1 MYKSENFSKKSVLIN
16 SFLSKFLKIVG
27 WGLVGLFTLSALVL
41 STISIIIGWAVILP
55 IQVCAV
61 FLIIGGVCIFKG
73 KRLGDQISRYKK
85 YCTIISNRNII
96 PVELIAES
104 TSKSLN
110 FIIKDVQKMIDKN
123 YFINTYIDKR
133 SNQIVLTNEDFTP
146 PKYEDVAYEV
156 EEEEK
161 TDEVNEVDKIINA
174 GMNYLTQIKEANKN
188 IKSESMCNK
197 IVQVE
202 DVTGKIFD
210 VVKHDPSKL
219 TQIQKFMDYYL
230 PTTLKLLN
238 SYHTLEEQGID
249 RENITTTME
258 SIENTM
264 STIVIA
270 FENQLDYLF
279 EDEAIDISTD
289 ITVLENMLVQ
299 EGLTSGKF

>member
-85 YCTIISNRNII
+85 YCTIINNRNII

-133 SNQIVLTNEDFTP
+133 NNQIVLTNQDFIP
-146 PKYEDVAYEV
+146 PTYEDIACEV
-156 EEEEK
+156 KEEEK
-161 TDEVNEVDKIINA
+161 NDEASEVDTIINK
-174 GMNYLTQIKEANKN
+174 GMNYLTQIKEANKK
-188 IKSESMCNK
+188 IQSESMCNK

-202 DVTGKIFD
+202 DVTSKIFD

-238 SYHTLEEQGID
+238 SYHTLEGQGID
-249 RENITTTME
+249 RENITTTMD

-264 STIVIA
+264 STIVVA

>member
-1 MYKSENFSKKSVLIN
+1 MYKPENFSKKSVLIN

-55 IQVCAV
+55 IQVCAL

-85 YCTIISNRNII
+85 YCTIISNKNII

-104 TSKSLN
+104 TSKSLK

-133 SNQIVLTNEDFTP
+133 NNQIVLTNEDGIP
-146 PKYEDVAYEV
+146 PVCEV
-156 EEEEK
+156 EE
-161 TDEVNEVDKIINA
+161 DEVENSNEVDMIIKK
-174 GMNYLTQIKEANKN
+174 GMDYLRQIKEANEN
-188 IKSESMCNK
+188 IKSESMCSK

-202 DVTGKIFD
+202 DVTSKIFD

-219 TQIQKFMDYYL
+219 TQIQKFMDYYI

-258 SIENTM
+258 SIESTM
-264 STIVIA
+264 STIVVA
-270 FENQLDYLF
+270 FENQLDSLF

-299 EGLTSGKF
+299 EGLTGGKF

>member
-16 SFLSKFLKIVG
+16 SFLSKFLKIIG
-27 WGLVGLFTLSALVL
+27 WGLVSLFTLSALVL

-61 FLIIGGVCIFKG
+61 FLLIGGVCIFKG
-73 KRLGDQISRYKK
+73 KRLADQISRYKK
-85 YCTIISNRNII
+85 YCTIINNRNII
-96 PVELIAES
+96 PVELIAEN

-133 SNQIVLTNEDFTP
+133 NNQIVLTNEDFIP
-146 PKYEDVAYEV
+146 PRYEDVAYEV
-156 EEEEK
+156 KEEEK
-161 TDEVNEVDKIINA
+161 TYESNEVDTIINK

-188 IKSESMCNK
+188 IKSESMGDK

-202 DVTGKIFD
+202 DVTSKIFD

-238 SYHTLEEQGID
+238 SYHTLEEQ
-249 RENITTTME
+249 
-258 SIENTM
+258 
-264 STIVIA
+264 
-270 FENQLDYLF
+270 
-279 EDEAIDISTD
+279 
-289 ITVLENMLVQ
+289 
-299 EGLTSGKF
+299 

>member
-85 YCTIISNRNII
+85 YCTIINNRNII

-133 SNQIVLTNEDFTP
+133 NNQIVLTNEDFIP
-146 PKYEDVAYEV
+146 PTYEDIACEV
-156 EEEEK
+156 KEDEK
-161 TDEVNEVDKIINA
+161 NDKASEVDTIINK

-188 IKSESMCNK
+188 IQSESMCNK

-202 DVTGKIFD
+202 DVTSKIFD

-238 SYHTLEEQGID
+238 SYHTLEGQGID

-264 STIVIA
+264 STIVVA

>member
-1 MYKSENFSKKSVLIN
+1 MYKPENFSKKSVLIN

-55 IQVCAV
+55 IQVCAL

-85 YCTIISNRNII
+85 YCTIISNKNII

-104 TSKSLN
+104 TSKSLK

-133 SNQIVLTNEDFTP
+133 NNQIVLTNEDGIP
-146 PKYEDVAYEV
+146 PVYEDVVCEV
-156 EEEEK
+156 EE
-161 TDEVNEVDKIINA
+161 DEVENSNEVDMIIKK
-174 GMNYLTQIKEANKN
+174 GMDYLRQIKEANEN
-188 IKSESMCNK
+188 IKSESMCSK

-202 DVTGKIFD
+202 DVTSKIFD

-219 TQIQKFMDYYL
+219 TQIQKFMDYYI

-258 SIENTM
+258 SIESTM
-264 STIVIA
+264 STIVVA
-270 FENQLDYLF
+270 FENQLDSLF

-299 EGLTSGKF
+299 EGLTGGKF

>member
-1 MYKSENFSKKSVLIN
+1 MYKPENFSKKSVLIN

-55 IQVCAV
+55 IQVCAL

-85 YCTIISNRNII
+85 YCTIISNKNII

-104 TSKSLN
+104 TSKSLK

-133 SNQIVLTNEDFTP
+133 NNQIVLTNEDGIP
-146 PKYEDVAYEV
+146 PTYEDVVYEV
-156 EEEEK
+156 EE
-161 TDEVNEVDKIINA
+161 DEVENSNEADMIIKK
-174 GMNYLTQIKEANKN
+174 GMDYLRQIKEANEN
-188 IKSESMCNK
+188 IKSESMCKK
-197 IVQVE
+197 IIQVE
-202 DVTGKIFD
+202 DVTSKIFD

-219 TQIQKFMDYYL
+219 IQIQKFMDYYI

-258 SIENTM
+258 SIESTM
-264 STIVIA
+264 STIVVA
-270 FENQLDYLF
+270 FENQLDSLF

-299 EGLTSGKF
+299 EGLTGGKF

>member
-85 YCTIISNRNII
+85 YCTIINNRNII

-133 SNQIVLTNEDFTP
+133 NNQIVLTNEDFIP
-146 PKYEDVAYEV
+146 PTYEDIACEV
-156 EEEEK
+156 KEEEK
-161 TDEVNEVDKIINA
+161 NDEASEVDTIINK
-174 GMNYLTQIKEANKN
+174 GMNYLTQIKEANKK
-188 IKSESMCNK
+188 IQSESMCNK

-202 DVTGKIFD
+202 DVTSKIFD

-238 SYHTLEEQGID
+238 SYHTLEGQGID
-249 RENITTTME
+249 RENITTTMD

-264 STIVIA
+264 STIVVA

>member
-1 MYKSENFSKKSVLIN
+1 MYKPENFSKKSVLIN

-55 IQVCAV
+55 IQVCAL

-85 YCTIISNRNII
+85 YCTIISNKNII

-104 TSKSLN
+104 TSKSLK
-110 FIIKDVQKMIDKN
+110 FIVKDVQKMIDKN

-133 SNQIVLTNEDFTP
+133 NNQIVLTNEDGVP
-146 PKYEDVAYEV
+146 PKYEDVVYEAEEDEV
-156 EEEEK
+156 ENS
-161 TDEVNEVDKIINA
+161 NEVDMIIKK
-174 GMNYLTQIKEANKN
+174 GMDYLRQIKEANEN

-202 DVTGKIFD
+202 DVTSKIFD

-219 TQIQKFMDYYL
+219 IQIQKFMDYYI

-258 SIENTM
+258 SIESTM
-264 STIVIA
+264 STIVVA
-270 FENQLDYLF
+270 FENQLDSLF

-299 EGLTSGKF
+299 EGLTGGKF

>member
-16 SFLSKFLKIVG
+16 SFLSKFFKIVG

-73 KRLGDQISRYKK
+73 KRLGDQISRYKR
-85 YCTIISNRNII
+85 YCTIINNRNII

-133 SNQIVLTNEDFTP
+133 NNQIVLTNEDFITP
-146 PKYEDVAYEV
+146 TYEDIAYEV
-156 EEEEK
+156 KEEEK
-161 TDEVNEVDKIINA
+161 NDEASEVDTIINK
-174 GMNYLTQIKEANKN
+174 GMNYLAQIKEANKN
-188 IKSESMCNK
+188 IQSESMCNK

-202 DVTGKIFD
+202 DVTSKIFD

-238 SYHTLEEQGID
+238 SYHTLEGQGID

-264 STIVIA
+264 STIVVA

>member
-55 IQVCAV
+55 IQVCAL

-85 YCTIISNRNII
+85 YCTIISNKNII
-96 PVELIAES
+96 PVEFIAES
-104 TSKSLN
+104 TSKPLK

-133 SNQIVLTNEDFTP
+133 NNQIVLTNEDGVP
-146 PKYEDVAYEV
+146 PKYEDVVYEV
-156 EEEEK
+156 EEEEV
-161 TDEVNEVDKIINA
+161 ENSNEVDMIIKK
-174 GMNYLTQIKEANKN
+174 GMDYLRQIKEANEN
-188 IKSESMCNK
+188 IKSESMCSK

-202 DVTGKIFD
+202 DVTSKIFD

-219 TQIQKFMDYYL
+219 IQIQKFMDYYI

-238 SYHTLEEQGID
+238 SYHILEEQGID

-258 SIENTM
+258 SIESTM
-264 STIVIA
+264 STVVVA
-270 FENQLDYLF
+270 FENQLDSLF

-299 EGLTSGKF
+299 EGLTGGKF

>member
-85 YCTIISNRNII
+85 YCTIINNRNII

-133 SNQIVLTNEDFTP
+133 NNQIVLTNEDFIP
-146 PKYEDVAYEV
+146 PTYEDIACEV
-156 EEEEK
+156 KEDEK
-161 TDEVNEVDKIINA
+161 NDKASEVDTIINK

-188 IKSESMCNK
+188 IQSESMCNK

-202 DVTGKIFD
+202 DVTSKIFD

-238 SYHTLEEQGID
+238 SYHTLEGQGID

-264 STIVIA
+264 STIVVA

-299 EGLTSGKF
+299 EGLTTGKF

>member
-16 SFLSKFLKIVG
+16 SFLSKFLKIIG

-41 STISIIIGWAVILP
+41 STISIVIGWAVILP

-85 YCTIISNRNII
+85 YCTIINNRNII

-104 TSKSLN
+104 TSKSLS

-133 SNQIVLTNEDFTP
+133 NNQIVLTNEDFIP
-146 PKYEDVAYEV
+146 PRYEDVAYEV
-156 EEEEK
+156 KEEEK
-161 TDEVNEVDKIINA
+161 TDEANEVDTIINK
-174 GMNYLTQIKEANKN
+174 GMNCLTQIKEVNKN

-197 IVQVE
+197 IIQVE
-202 DVTGKIFD
+202 DVTSKIFD

-264 STIVIA
+264 NTIVVA

>member
-1 MYKSENFSKKSVLIN
+1 MYKPENFSKKSVLIN

-55 IQVCAV
+55 IQVCAL

-85 YCTIISNRNII
+85 YCTIISNKNII

-104 TSKSLN
+104 TSKSLK

-133 SNQIVLTNEDFTP
+133 NNQIVLTNEDGVP
-146 PKYEDVAYEV
+146 PTYEDIVYEV
-156 EEEEK
+156 EE
-161 TDEVNEVDKIINA
+161 DEVENSNEADMIIKK
-174 GMNYLTQIKEANKN
+174 GMDYLRQIKEANEN
-188 IKSESMCNK
+188 IKSESMCKK
-197 IVQVE
+197 IIQVE
-202 DVTGKIFD
+202 DVTSKIFD

-219 TQIQKFMDYYL
+219 IQIQKFMDYYI

-258 SIENTM
+258 SIESTM
-264 STIVIA
+264 STIVVA
-270 FENQLDYLF
+270 FENQLDSLF

-299 EGLTSGKF
+299 EGLTGGKF

>member
-1 MYKSENFSKKSVLIN
+1 MYKPENFSKKSVLIN
-16 SFLSKFLKIVG
+16 SFLSKFLKIIG

-55 IQVCAV
+55 IQVCAL

-85 YCTIISNRNII
+85 YCTIISNKNII

-104 TSKSLN
+104 TSKSLK

-133 SNQIVLTNEDFTP
+133 NNQIVLTNEDGVP
-146 PKYEDVAYEV
+146 PTYEDVVYEV
-156 EEEEK
+156 EE
-161 TDEVNEVDKIINA
+161 DEVENSNEADMIIKK
-174 GMNYLTQIKEANKN
+174 GMDYLRQIKEANEN
-188 IKSESMCNK
+188 IKSESMCKK
-197 IVQVE
+197 IIQVE
-202 DVTGKIFD
+202 DVTSKIFD

-219 TQIQKFMDYYL
+219 IQIQKFMDYYI

-258 SIENTM
+258 SIESTM
-264 STIVIA
+264 STIVVA
-270 FENQLDYLF
+270 FENQLDSLF

-299 EGLTSGKF
+299 EGLTGGKF

>member
-1 MYKSENFSKKSVLIN
+1 MYKPENFSKKSVLIN

-55 IQVCAV
+55 IQVCAL

-85 YCTIISNRNII
+85 YCTIISNKNII

-104 TSKSLN
+104 TSKSLK

-133 SNQIVLTNEDFTP
+133 NNQIVLTNEDGVP
-146 PKYEDVAYEV
+146 PTYEDVVYEV
-156 EEEEK
+156 EE
-161 TDEVNEVDKIINA
+161 DEVENSNEADMIIKK
-174 GMNYLTQIKEANKN
+174 GMDYLRQIKEANEN
-188 IKSESMCNK
+188 IKSESMCKK
-197 IVQVE
+197 IIQVE
-202 DVTGKIFD
+202 DVTSKIFD

-219 TQIQKFMDYYL
+219 IQIQKFMDYYI

-258 SIENTM
+258 SIESTM
-264 STIVIA
+264 STIVVA
-270 FENQLDYLF
+270 FENQLDSLF

-299 EGLTSGKF
+299 EGLTGGKF

>member
-1 MYKSENFSKKSVLIN
+1 MYKPENFSKKSVLIN

-55 IQVCAV
+55 IQVCAL

-85 YCTIISNRNII
+85 YCTIISNKNII

-104 TSKSLN
+104 TSRSLK
-110 FIIKDVQKMIDKN
+110 FIVKDVQKMIDKN

-133 SNQIVLTNEDFTP
+133 NNQIVLTNEDGVP
-146 PKYEDVAYEV
+146 PKYEDVVYEAEEDEV
-156 EEEEK
+156 ENS
-161 TDEVNEVDKIINA
+161 NEVDMIIKK
-174 GMNYLTQIKEANKN
+174 GMDYLRQIKEANEN

-202 DVTGKIFD
+202 DVTSKIFD

-219 TQIQKFMDYYL
+219 IQIQKFMDYYI

-258 SIENTM
+258 SIESTM
-264 STIVIA
+264 STIVVA
-270 FENQLDYLF
+270 FENQLDSLF

-299 EGLTSGKF
+299 EGLTGGKF

>member
-16 SFLSKFLKIVG
+16 SFLSKFLKIIG
-27 WGLVGLFTLSALVL
+27 WGLVSLFTLSALVL

-61 FLIIGGVCIFKG
+61 FLLIGGVCIFKG
-73 KRLGDQISRYKK
+73 KRLADQISRYKK
-85 YCTIISNRNII
+85 YFTIINNRNII
-96 PVELIAES
+96 PVELIAEN

-133 SNQIVLTNEDFTP
+133 NNQIVLTNEDFIP
-146 PKYEDVAYEV
+146 PRYEDVAYEV
-156 EEEEK
+156 KEEEK
-161 TDEVNEVDKIINA
+161 TYESNEVDTIINK

-188 IKSESMCNK
+188 IKSESMGDK

-202 DVTGKIFD
+202 DVTSKIFD

-264 STIVIA
+264 NTIVVA